1 MNEKLIEVYKSL
13 ISRFGKHCESL
24 TFRISNFCLWWAFTG
39 PLGFE
44 SMIYIFLSH
53 FRLNLST
60 IFRHTTSILLRI
72 WKNETKHERHETR
85 THLIYLI
92 TTIWLIL
99 FACCKYLYF
108 LALKF
113 PESEFSGNRLV
124 SEVSD
129 VELLCRKKVFQSL
142 FIKTVQ
148 IRNFLI
154 LYFSIVKSNLRAT
167 AFDQIEYCN
176 LPEIALKF
184 SYLIGIWEYIK
195 QKNISKRIYQG
206 FSGYCWIIISHIS

>member
-1 MNEKLIEVYKSL
+1 
-13 ISRFGKHCESL
+13 
-24 TFRISNFCLWWAFTG
+24 
-39 PLGFE
+39 
-44 SMIYIFLSH
+44 MIYIFLSH

-85 THLIYLI
+85 AHLVYVI

-99 FACCKYLYF
+99 FVCCKYLYF
-108 LALKF
+108 LVLKF
-113 PESEFSGNRLV
+113 PESEFSENRLV
-124 SEVSD
+124 SEVSN

-167 AFDQIEYCN
+167 AFDQTEYCN
-176 LPEIALKF
+176 LPEIAFKF

-195 QKNISKRIYQG
+195 QKNISKKIYQS
-206 FSGYCWIIISHIS
+206 FSGYCWLIISHII